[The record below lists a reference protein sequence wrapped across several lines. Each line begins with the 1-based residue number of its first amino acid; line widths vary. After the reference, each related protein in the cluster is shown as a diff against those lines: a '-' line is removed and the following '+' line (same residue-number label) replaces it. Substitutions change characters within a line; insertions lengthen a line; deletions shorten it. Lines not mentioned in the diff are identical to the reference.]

1 MNSNVSF
8 LTSWSSQHCQL
19 YCIVSMVYSR
29 IWYMYCVEVSYCTV
43 MYSFIFQSLLNCD
56 TFASG
61 WLALLSS
68 TLWLSITEANLAMGN
83 GFKTNPATSSSG
95 AKLFWEIDMY
105 CIFCHKNVI
114 LYLTLCGRR
123 CASLDSSTCEYKLYC
138 IWCFT
143 VIDDFDVQLLLGT
156 FNRLCVLV

>member
-1 MNSNVSF
+1 MKLEVFFMNSNVSF

-19 YCIVSMVYSR
+19 YCIVSMAYSR
-29 IWYMYCVEVSYCTV
+29 IWCMYCTV

-105 CIFCHKNVI
+105 CIFCHKKNVI
-114 LYLTLCGRR
+114 LYLKLAHLLWALLIVRHV
-123 CASLDSSTCEYKLYC
+123 STNC
-138 IWCFT
+138 IVFG
-143 VIDDFDVQLLLGT
+143 VLL
-156 FNRLCVLV
+156 